1 MFDSITTHPLAAAV
15 AFALLLLGILSVR
28 LMPRFQSEHGINVL
42 AFSYLTAVMMFA
54 MFGPLVLLGWG
65 YLWMG
70 PVFHLSG
77 LAIGVAHGLMTGR
90 LKVRAPAR

>member
-1 MFDSITTHPLAAAV
+1 MSDAITIHPLAAAV
-15 AFALLLLGILSVR
+15 AFVLLLLGVLSVR
-28 LMPRFQSEHGINVL
+28 LMPRIQSEHGIEVR

-54 MFGPLVLLGWG
+54 IFGPLVLLGWEH
-65 YLWMG
+65 LWMG

-90 LKVRAPAR
+90 RKVRAPAR